1 METAHPIL
9 DERCGRFRILF
20 SIATTDERRSFS
32 ISPMLPFKV
41 IYHPL
46 YDLDLGRHVF
56 PSEKFKLIHDALL
69 AEGIAD
75 ASDFLQPEPAPDEDI
90 LRVHTPAYVN
100 KLQTDSLTLSD
111 RMKLEIPL
119 SESTRIGFWLAA
131 GGSTLAGQKA
141 LEDGFAAN
149 LSGGFHHAYP
159 GHGEGFC
166 MIHDVGVAIRSLQ
179 AAGKIRTAMTVDTD
193 VHHGNGTAAIFG
205 DDDSVF
211 TLSIHQENNYPMP
224 KPPSDEDIGLED
236 GTRDR
241 EYLDALE
248 AGVLR
253 ALKKMT
259 PDIIF
264 YVGGADPYR
273 EDQLG
278 GLALSIEGLQNRD
291 RLVFEQ
297 ARRKGI
303 PVASTLAGGYAR
315 RVADTVR
322 IHVNTITAARDV
334 LQQQSSAG
342 NA

>member
-1 METAHPIL
+1 
-9 DERCGRFRILF
+9 
-20 SIATTDERRSFS
+20 
-32 ISPMLPFKV
+32 MLPFKV
-41 IYHPL
+41 IYHPQ
-46 YDLDLGRHVF
+46 YDLDLGSHVF
-56 PSEKFKLIHDALL
+56 PSQKFRLLHDALL

-75 ASDFLQPEPAPDEDI
+75 AGDFLQPEPAPDEDI

-100 KLQTDSLTLSD
+100 KLLTDSLTLSE

-119 SESTRIGFWLAA
+119 TELTRRAFWLAA
-131 GGSTLAGQKA
+131 GGSTLAGHRA

-205 DDDSVF
+205 DDPTVF
-211 TLSIHQENNYPMP
+211 TLSIHQENNYPDP
-224 KPPSDEDIGLED
+224 KPPSDEDIGLND
-236 GTRDR
+236 GTRDH

-248 AGVLR
+248 EGLLHAF
-253 ALKKMT
+253 KKIT
-259 PDIIF
+259 PDLIF
-264 YVGGADPYR
+264 YVGGADPYC

-278 GLALSIEGLQNRD
+278 GLALTLDGLRQRD
-291 RLVFEQ
+291 RMVFEH
-297 ARRKGI
+297 ARRRGI

-322 IHVNTITAARDV
+322 IHLNTIIAARDV
-334 LQQQSSAG
+334 ILQNPSAG
-342 NA
+342 DK

>member
-1 METAHPIL
+1 
-9 DERCGRFRILF
+9 
-20 SIATTDERRSFS
+20 
-32 ISPMLPFKV
+32 MLPFKV
-41 IYHPL
+41 IYHPQ

-56 PSEKFKLIHDALL
+56 PSEKFKLIHDTLL
-69 AEGIAD
+69 SEGIAE

-100 KLQTDSLTLSD
+100 KLLTDSLTLSE

-119 SESTRIGFWLAA
+119 SDLTRNGFWLAA
-131 GGSTLAGQKA
+131 GGSTLAGHKA

-166 MIHDVGVAIRSLQ
+166 MVHDVAVAIRSLQ

-193 VHHGNGTAAIFG
+193 VHHGNGTAAIFES
-205 DDDSVF
+205 DTTVY

-248 AGVLR
+248 KGLLR

-259 PDIIF
+259 PDLIF

-278 GLALSIEGLQNRD
+278 GLALSIEGLQKRD
-291 RLVFEQ
+291 RLVFEH

-315 RVADTVR
+315 QVADTVR
-322 IHVNTITAARDV
+322 IHVNTIIAARDV
-334 LQQQSSAG
+334 ALQQFPTG
-342 NA
+342 NK

>member
-1 METAHPIL
+1 
-9 DERCGRFRILF
+9 
-20 SIATTDERRSFS
+20 
-32 ISPMLPFKV
+32 MLPFKV
-41 IYHPL
+41 IFHPQ
-46 YDLDLGRHVF
+46 YDLKLGPHVF

-69 AEGIAD
+69 AEGIAEP
-75 ASDFLQPEPAPDEDI
+75 SDFLQPEPSLDEDI
-90 LRVHTPAYVN
+90 LRVHTPEYVR
-100 KLQTDSLTLSD
+100 KLHTDSLTLSE

-119 SESTRIGFWLAA
+119 SESTRAGFWLAA
-131 GGSTLAGQKA
+131 GGSTLAGRKA

-205 DDDSVF
+205 DDESVF

-224 KPPSDEDIGLED
+224 KPPSDEDIGLDD
-236 GTRDR
+236 GTRD
-241 EYLDALE
+241 EKYLDALE
-248 AGVLR
+248 KGLLR

-278 GLALSIEGLQNRD
+278 GLALTIAGLQKRD
-291 RLVFEQ
+291 RLVFER
-297 ARRKGI
+297 ARRSGI

-315 RVADTVR
+315 HVADTVR
-322 IHVNTITAARDV
+322 IHVNTIIAARDV
-334 LQQQSSAG
+334 VLQHSPAG
-342 NA
+342 NK

>member
-1 METAHPIL
+1 
-9 DERCGRFRILF
+9 
-20 SIATTDERRSFS
+20 
-32 ISPMLPFKV
+32 MLPFKV
-41 IYHPL
+41 IYHPQ
-46 YDLDLGRHVF
+46 YDLDLGSHVF
-56 PSEKFKLIHDALL
+56 PSEKFRLIHDALL
-69 AEGIAD
+69 AEGIAG

-100 KLQTDSLTLSD
+100 KLQTDSLTLSE

-119 SESTRIGFWLAA
+119 SESTRMGFWLAA
-131 GGSTLAGQKA
+131 GGSTLAGRKA

-166 MIHDVGVAIRSLQ
+166 MIHDVAVAIRSLQ

-205 DDDSVF
+205 NDASVF

-236 GTRDR
+236 GTRDH
-241 EYLDALE
+241 EYLAALE
-248 AGVLR
+248 EGFLR

-259 PDIIF
+259 PDLIF

-278 GLALSIEGLQNRD
+278 GLALTIEGLQKRD
-291 RLVFEQ
+291 RLVFEH

-322 IHVNTITAARDV
+322 IHVNTIITARDV
-334 LQQQSSAG
+334 ALQQLHAG
-342 NA
+342 NK